1 MNKILDFPEKQRTNQ
16 LVKLM
21 GKRGLA
27 GALGNAADDAGH
39 GDIDIENTFKS
50 GIISFFILCTQCIG
64 EQFLTLAER
73 MFRQQTGVIHAKYF
87 CRCTRKGNPP
97 EVGNRKDSSNRF

>member
-1 MNKILDFPEKQRTNQ
+1 MDKILDFPEKQRTNQ

-27 GALGNAADDAGH
+27 GALGNIVDAANY
-39 GDIDIENTFKS
+39 GDIDYDIKES